1 MEAVWVGAAF
11 ALGLLGSRVGLP
23 PLVGYLAAGFSLA
36 AFNIHS
42 GEILR
47 YLGEVGVLL
56 LLFTVGLKL
65 RLASLVRLEVLGVG
79 GLHLLL
85 VGTLIAVPLAYRLG
99 GELAL
104 YLGLSLAFSSTV
116 LAIKVLE
123 DKRELNSYHGRV
135 AIGILI
141 LQDLVAVALL
151 AFAGVK
157 TPTPWALA
165 LLGLPL
171 LRPLVFWL
179 LTKSGHDE
187 LLLLF
192 GLGLALAGG
201 SVAQAVGI
209 SPELGALLFGAV
221 LAGHPQTTELSRTLW
236 GLKEA
241 FLVAFFLN
249 IGLAGLPTLRELL
262 LGLGLLLLLP
272 LQGLIFF
279 GLFVAFGL
287 RARTAFVTALTLS
300 SHSEFALIVAAPLIE
315 SGRLEEGWGTV
326 LAVAVAA
333 SLAVAAPLN
342 AVAHRVYLRL
352 EPWLSRLERKGRHPD
367 EEPTSLGKARWL
379 VVGMGRT
386 GGAAYKLLESRGERV
401 VGLDTDPDKLQRHRA
416 KGRRVR
422 YGDAEDPELWE
433 RLELT
438 GLKGVLL
445 TMPDL
450 ESKLQA
456 LEGLRRRGFQ
466 GLVAVTSYHRE
477 EDAVL
482 EAAGAGLI
490 FHPFAEAGE
499 RLAERA
505 IEAWSPGTIRQGLEP
520 SPGEAVGQSPR
531 TSG

>member
-1 MEAVWVGAAF
+1 MEALWVGAAF
-11 ALGLLGSRVGLP
+11 ALGLLGSQLGLP
-23 PLVGYLAAGFSLA
+23 PLVGYLAAGFALA
-36 AFNIHS
+36 AFDIHS
-42 GEILR
+42 GEVLQ
-47 YLGEVGVLL
+47 YLGEIGVLL

-65 RLASLVRLEVLGVG
+65 RLASLVRPEVLGVG

-85 VGTLIAVPLAYRLG
+85 VGSLLALPLAFSLG
-99 GELAL
+99 GQAAV
-104 YLGLSLAFSSTV
+104 YLGLGLAFSSTV

-135 AIGILI
+135 AIGILV

-157 TPTPWALA
+157 TPTPWVLA
-165 LLGLPL
+165 LLALPL

-179 LTKSGHDE
+179 LAKSGHSE

-201 SVAQAVGI
+201 SIAQRVGI

-249 IGLAGLPTLRELL
+249 IGLAGLPTLRELMM
-262 LGLGLLLLLP
+262 GLGLLLLLP

-279 GLFVAFGL
+279 GLFLAFGL
-287 RARTAFVTALTLS
+287 RARTAFVTTLS
-300 SHSEFALIVAAPLIE
+300 LSSYSEFALIVAAPLIE
-315 SGRLEEGWGTV
+315 SGRLEESWGTV
-326 LAVAVAA
+326 LAVAVAS

-342 AVAHRVYLRL
+342 QVAHRIYMRL
-352 EPWLSRLERKGRHPD
+352 EPWLSRFERKGRHPD

-401 VGLDTDPDKLQRHRA
+401 VGLDSDPDKLERHRA
-416 KGRRVR
+416 KGRRVL

-445 TMPDL
+445 TLPDL
-450 ESKLQA
+450 ESKVRA
-456 LEGLRRRGFQ
+456 LEGLRRRGFIGQ
-466 GLVAVTSYHRE
+466 IAATSYHRE

-482 EAAGAGLI
+482 EAAGANLI

-499 RLAERA
+499 RLAERV
-505 IEAWSPGTIRQGLEP
+505 LEESLP
-520 SPGEAVGQSPR
+520 TALLEERPAS
-531 TSG
+531 